1 MNQTPNT
8 PPPSKDDIYRQLE
21 RVLGSPDFKA
31 SSQQIA
37 FLKFIVD
44 QTLDSN
50 AGLINDQTIATQVF
64 GRGPEFDLSVD
75 PVVGIQASLLRRALE
90 RYYSTGGKNDPIRI
104 NIPNGTYVPM
114 FHRQKLNRS

>member
-1 MNQTPNT
+1 MIQTPNT

-21 RVLGSPDFKA
+21 LVLGSPDFKA

-44 QTLDSN
+44 QTLDGNTSI
-50 AGLINDQTIATQVF
+50 INDHTVATQVF

-104 NIPNGTYVPM
+104 NIPDGTYVPE
-114 FHRQKLNRS
+114 FV

>member
-1 MNQTPNT
+1 MNRTPNT

-44 QTLDSN
+44 QTLNGN
-50 AGLINDQTIATQVF
+50 AGLINDHTLATQVF
-64 GRGPEFDLSVD
+64 GRGPEFDLIVD
-75 PVVGIQASLLRRALE
+75 PVVGIQASLLRRALD
-90 RYYSTGGKNDPIRI
+90 RYYSTGGKDDPIRI
-104 NIPNGTYVPM
+104 NIPDGAYVPE
-114 FHRQKLNRS
+114 FV

>member
-1 MNQTPNT
+1 MNRTPNT
-8 PPPSKDDIYRQLE
+8 PPPSKDEIYRQLE
-21 RVLGSPDFKA
+21 RVLGSPNFKA

-44 QTLDSN
+44 QTLDGN
-50 AGLINDQTIATQVF
+50 AGLINDHTVATQVF

-75 PVVGIQASLLRRALE
+75 PVVSIQASMLRRALE

-104 NIPNGTYVPM
+104 VIPEGRYVPE
-114 FHRQKLNRS
+114 F

>member
-1 MNQTPNT
+1 MTQTPNK
-8 PPPSKDDIYRQLE
+8 PPPSKDEIYRQLE
-21 RVLGSPDFKA
+21 RILGSSNFKA

-44 QTLDSN
+44 QTLNGN
-50 AGLINDQTIATQVF
+50 AGLINDHTLATQVF

-90 RYYSTGGKNDPIRI
+90 RYYSTGGKDDPIRI
-104 NIPNGTYVPM
+104 NIPDGAYVPE
-114 FHRQKLNRS
+114 FV